1 MMDKKVQIRV
11 IGILMIILSF
21 FLALSFF
28 SYLTN
33 VLQKPVENLGG
44 EIGYFASRYSIHFLG
59 KIFPFF
65 ITLILFVTGIYLI
78 LKIPDKSD
86 ARKLLFFLL
95 FLLFMSSL
103 FHYFFEVLSL
113 NRDVFTLFNS
123 LMKKYTGKYFP
134 PIIYVFMAL
143 LFIYFL
149 FPEFSIKLPTIKLTD
164 KIKRSKRSVEK
175 KREKKEK
182 KEEKKEKGK
191 GVFSKIKEKAYRQKE
206 IPEVTYPDIDDFI
219 EELISEKGGDGV
231 DKKEL
236 EENARMIE
244 EKLKEF
250 NIYGKVVSVSPGP
263 FVTRYDYEPAPG
275 IKISKILSLADDLAL
290 RMKSHKIRVV
300 APLPGKGLVGIEIPN
315 KKQRIVYVKNF
326 LDKKEYR
333 SSESKLIFPLGV
345 TTGGEPFFAD
355 LRKMPHFLIAGA
367 TGSGKTVCINVM
379 LASLLLRN
387 KPHET
392 KFLLIDPKRVELSFY
407 EGIPHLLKP
416 VVKDR
421 KEAMRILSLAVYWM
435 EERYRHLAKDGVR
448 DIESHNKNLKRLGCS
463 SMPYIVIVIDEF
475 ADLMLATGSQVE
487 MPLARLAQMAR
498 AVGIHLVVATQRP
511 SVDVITGT
519 IKANFPVRVAF
530 KVPSKVDS
538 RTILDQMGA
547 EKLLGRGDMLF
558 IPPGSSELM
567 RLHGPYITEE
577 EIKKVTNRIITNYLH
592 SKIEQIF
599 GPGDYNPWINKIL
612 NYGLI
617 PTITGAEKTA
627 FEEKIELA
635 IDYFFDYFPEKEKE
649 KEQIVKKLIELSKN
663 YYPVLPELD
672 WEVPEVKVKI
682 EGDAGE
688 GEHDP
693 LLVEAAKLVVST
705 KQASATYLQ
714 RKLRLGFARAARII
728 DQLEELGII
737 GHPEGSKPR
746 KVLKTEDELMEVFK
760 KRG

>member
-1 MMDKKVQIRV
+1 MDRKIQIKLL
-11 IGILMIILSF
+11 GLMFVLISF
-21 FLALSFF
+21 FLFLSFF
-28 SYLTN
+28 SYVFNLN
-33 VLQKPVENLGG
+33 QKPLENLGG
-44 EIGYFASRYSIHFLG
+44 EIGYFLSKYSVFYLG
-59 KIFPFF
+59 KIFPIFM
-65 ITLILFVTGIYLI
+65 
-78 LKIPDKSD
+78 
-86 ARKLLFFLL
+86 AFLL
-95 FLLFMSSL
+95 FLTGIFLIFKIPEKKEFRRGIFLLLLFTFISL
-103 FHYFFEVLSL
+103 ILHYFLNFLSVS
-113 NRDVFTLFNS
+113 RDIFSAFNDLSKRYMGKFFPPFLYIFFTFIFLYLLFN
-123 LMKKYTGKYFP
+123 
-134 PIIYVFMAL
+134 
-143 LFIYFL
+143 
-149 FPEFSIKLPTIKLTD
+149 EFSIKLSLPL
-164 KIKRSKRSVEK
+164 K
-175 KREKKEK
+175 KRNREEKDRVVIKEK
-182 KEEKKEKGK
+182 KGGIVKEMISKVKKKSEN
-191 GVFSKIKEKAYRQKE
+191 KE
-206 IPEVTYPDIDDFI
+206 IVPESYPEINDFI
-219 EELISEKGGDGV
+219 EEFTTEGIEEGI

-250 NIYGKVVSVSPGP
+250 NIYGKVVSISPGP

-315 KKQRIVYVKNF
+315 KKQRIVYVKNI
-326 LDKKEYR
+326 LKKKEYMDA
-333 SSESKLIFPLGV
+333 ESKLVFPLGV
-345 TTGGEPFFAD
+345 TTGGEAFFAD

-379 LASLLLRN
+379 LTSLLLRN

-421 KEAMRILSLAVYWM
+421 KEAVKILSLAVYWM

-463 SMPYIVIVIDEF
+463 LMPYIVIVIDEF

-558 IPPGSSELM
+558 IPPGSSELI

-577 EIKKVTNRIITNYLH
+577 EIKKITGKVIKNYLNLRL
-592 SKIEQIF
+592 SEIF
-599 GPGDYNPWINKIL
+599 GPADYTPWIDKII
-612 NYGLI
+612 NYGLL

-627 FEEKIELA
+627 FEEKMELA
-635 IDYFFDYFPEKEKE
+635 VDYLFDYFPEKEKE
-649 KEQIVKKLIELSKN
+649 KEKIFERFIELSKN
-663 YYPVLPELD
+663 YYPVLPELE
-672 WEVPEVKVKI
+672 WEVPEVKIKV
-682 EGDAGE
+682 EEEFE
-688 GEHDP
+688 GEYDP
-693 LLVEAAKLVVST
+693 MLFEAARLIVST

-714 RKLRLGFARAARII
+714 RKLKLGFARAARII

-737 GHPEGSKPR
+737 GPPEGSKPR
-746 KVLKTEDELMEVFK
+746 RVLKTEEEIIEMFK
-760 KRG
+760 KKFKG

>member
-1 MMDKKVQIRV
+1 MMDKKVQLRI
-11 IGILMIILSF
+11 IGILMVILSF
-21 FLALSFF
+21 FMVISFS
-28 SYLTN
+28 SYLSN
-33 VLQKPVENLGG
+33 ILQKPLENLGG
-44 EIGYFASRYSIHFLG
+44 EIGYFTSRYSIHFLG

-65 ITLILFVTGIYLI
+65 ITLTLLVTGVYLI
-78 LKIPDKSD
+78 LKIPDISD
-86 ARKLLFFLL
+86 ARKLIFLLFFLL
-95 FLLFMSSL
+95 FTSSF
-103 FHYFFEVLSL
+103 FHYFFKTLSL
-113 NRDVFTLFNS
+113 NRDIFNLFNF

-134 PIIYVFMAL
+134 PVMYIFLAL
-143 LFIYFL
+143 ISLYLI
-149 FPEFSIKLPTIKLTD
+149 FPKFKIKLPTIKLSR
-164 KIKRSKRSVEK
+164 KINKPDEGIEK
-175 KREKKEK
+175 DAEKKEK
-182 KEEKKEKGK
+182 KEKAKGMFLKIKQKASRKKELT
-191 GVFSKIKEKAYRQKE
+191 
-206 IPEVTYPDIDDFI
+206 EVTYPGIDDFI

-236 EENARMIE
+236 EENAKMIE

-250 NIYGKVVSVSPGP
+250 NIYGKVISVSPGP

-315 KKQRIVYVKNF
+315 KKQRIVFVKNF
-326 LDKKEYR
+326 LDKTEYR
-333 SSESKLIFPLGV
+333 NSESKLIFPLGV

-379 LASLLLRN
+379 LTSLLLRN

-577 EIKKVTNRIITNYLH
+577 EIKKITSKIITNYLY
-592 SKIEQIF
+592 SNLEQIF

-617 PTITGAEKTA
+617 TTITGAEKTA
-627 FEEKIELA
+627 FEERIELA
-635 IDYFFDYFPEKEKE
+635 VDYFFDYFPDKEKE
-649 KEQIVKKLIELSKN
+649 KDKIVEKLIKLSKN
-663 YYPVLPELD
+663 YYPVLSELD

-682 EGDAGE
+682 EEDVNE
-688 GEHDP
+688 GEHDT
-693 LLVEAAKLVVST
+693 LLIEAAKLVVST

-714 RKLRLGFARAARII
+714 RKLKLGFARAARII

-737 GHPEGSKPR
+737 GPPEGSKPR
-746 KVLKTEDELMEVFK
+746 KVLKTEDELIEVFK
-760 KRG
+760 KKN